1 MNRRSDGTIVI
12 GVREIIFGLMAL
24 AVLVLLVLVIV
35 LATSRLGGGQPVA
48 DITVTPGSA
57 ALVTAT
63 PQTST
68 GPTPTPLNLGATLP
82 PDRPTP
88 TVQPETF
95 THTVQAGETLSSIAS
110 LYGIDLQ
117 TLLLANGLSLDSV
130 IQENQP
136 LIIPLPPTQS
146 GTWHTVQPGET
157 LIIIANRYG
166 ATVEAIRA
174 ANGLSEDSVIFSGQR
189 LRIPGVAAQ
198 TEEPPA
204 GGSEENA
211 ATPVPQAYS
220 VDDLPTRAFL
230 SDWPRSILEGNL
242 DENYP
247 LQFTQDRFTVHY
259 QPGTYAGEN
268 LGQTLGLVDDALR
281 LIENRLG
288 VHLDGSFDVYAA
300 GTLFEAPNAHLRGL
314 SNSAD
319 RRVFILHDG
328 TGTAT
333 DNAYFFAHE
342 LTHMVTRNTWG
353 SPGAAFVLSEGVATW
368 VGRPI
373 LEDGGYLK
381 YDDLCA
387 AVYAAGRLPTM
398 TAIESDWQAF
408 LGHIRDPFNYFGS
421 ACFVDFIIDTYGMDA
436 LRQLYTTSDYEGVTG
451 RSLAWLDTEFR
462 GTLETQVPLLTFD
475 PDELASVAD
484 EVRDAYRFVF
494 SNYNSTEVMHQAY
507 VAVDQARIALW
518 KGDFDGARRWLAT
531 AYDITGYTP

>member
-12 GVREIIFGLMAL
+12 GTREIIFGALVL
-24 AVLVLLVLVIV
+24 AVLVMIALVIV
-35 LATSRLGGGQPVA
+35 LAATRLGVGRGVA

-63 PQTST
+63 PETGS
-68 GPTPTPLNLGATLP
+68 GPTATPLNLGATLP

-95 THTVQAGETLSSIAS
+95 THSVRAGETLSSIAA

-117 TLLLANGLSLDSV
+117 TLLLANGLNLDSV

-136 LIIPLPPTQS
+136 LIIPLPPSQS

-166 ATVEAIRA
+166 ASVDAIRA
-174 ANGLSEDSVIFSGQR
+174 ANGLNEDSVIFSGQQ

-198 TEEPPA
+198 TEEPNA
-204 GGSEENA
+204 GATEDT
-211 ATPVPQAYS
+211 ATPIAQAHS
-220 VDDLPTRAFL
+220 IDELPTRAFL
-230 SDWPRSILEGNL
+230 GDWPRSILEGNL

-247 LQFTQDRFTVHY
+247 LQFSQDRFTVHY

-268 LGQTLGLVDDALR
+268 LGQTMGLVDDALR
-281 LIENRLG
+281 LIETRLG

-314 SNSAD
+314 SNSSD

-381 YDDLCA
+381 YDDMCA
-387 AVYAAGRLPTM
+387 AIYAAERLPTM
-398 TAIESDWQAF
+398 TAIETDWQAF
-408 LGHIRDPFNYFGS
+408 LGHIRDPFNYFGA
-421 ACFVDFIIDTYGMDA
+421 ACFVDFIVDTYGMDA
-436 LRQLYTTSDYEGVTG
+436 LRQLYITSDYEGVTG

-462 GTLETQVPLLTFD
+462 GTLESNVPLLTFN
-475 PDELASVAD
+475 PDEFAAVAD
-484 EVRDAYRFVF
+484 DVRDAYRFVF
-494 SNYNSTEVMHQAY
+494 SNYNSTEVMQQAY
-507 VAVDQARIALW
+507 IAVDQARIALW
-518 KGDFDGARRWLAT
+518 KGDSAEARRWLAT
-531 AYDITGYTP
+531 AYNITGYTP

>member
-12 GVREIIFGLMAL
+12 GTREIIFGALVL
-24 AVLVLLVLVIV
+24 AVLVLVALVIV
-35 LATSRLGGGQPVA
+35 LAAARLGGNRQVA
-48 DITVTPGSA
+48 DITVTPGNT

-63 PQTST
+63 PDMGS
-68 GPTPTPLNLGATLP
+68 GPTATPLNLGATLP
-82 PDRPTP
+82 PNRPTP
-88 TVQPETF
+88 TIQPETF
-95 THTVQAGETLSSIAS
+95 THSVRAGETLSSIAA

-130 IQENQP
+130 IQENQQ
-136 LIIPLPPTQS
+136 LVIPLPPSQA

-157 LIIIANRYG
+157 LTIIANRYG
-166 ATVEAIRA
+166 ASVEAIRA
-174 ANGLSEDSVIFSGQR
+174 ANGLNEDSVIFSGQQ

-198 TEEPPA
+198 PEESPS
-204 GGSEENA
+204 GGEEAA
-211 ATPVPQAYS
+211 ATPIAQAHS
-220 VDDLPTRAFL
+220 IDELPTRAFL

-247 LQFTQDRFTVHY
+247 LRFSQDRFTVHY

-268 LGQTLGLVDDALR
+268 LGQTMGLADDALR

-288 VHLDGSFDVYAA
+288 VHLDGSFDVYVA

-314 SNSAD
+314 SNSSD
-319 RRVFILHDG
+319 RQVFILHDG

-333 DNAYFFAHE
+333 DNAYFFTHE

-381 YDDLCA
+381 YDEICA
-387 AVYAAGRLPTM
+387 AVYAAERLPTM
-398 TAIESDWQAF
+398 TAIETDWQAF
-408 LGHIRDPFNYFGS
+408 LGHIRDPFNYFGA
-421 ACFVDFIIDTYGMDA
+421 ACFVDFIVDTYGMDA
-436 LRQLYTTSDYEGVTG
+436 LRQLYVSSDYEGVTG

-462 GTLETQVPLLTFD
+462 GTLESNVPLLSFD
-475 PDELASVAD
+475 PNEFVSVAD
-484 EVRDAYRFVF
+484 DVRDAYRFVF
-494 SNYNSTEVMHQAY
+494 SNYNSTEVMQQAY
-507 VAVDQARIALW
+507 VAVDQARVALW
-518 KGDFDGARRWLAT
+518 KGDLVEARRWLAT

>member
-12 GVREIIFGLMAL
+12 GTREIIFGALVL
-24 AVLVLLVLVIV
+24 AVLVMIALVIV
-35 LATSRLGGGQPVA
+35 LAATRLGVGRGVA

-63 PQTST
+63 PETGS
-68 GPTPTPLNLGATLP
+68 GPTATPLNLGATLP

-95 THTVQAGETLSSIAS
+95 THSVRAGETLSSIAA

-117 TLLLANGLSLDSV
+117 TLLLANGLNLDSV

-136 LIIPLPPTQS
+136 LIIPLPPSQS

-166 ATVEAIRA
+166 ASVDAIRA
-174 ANGLSEDSVIFSGQR
+174 ANGLNEDSVIFSGQQ

-198 TEEPPA
+198 TEEPNA
-204 GGSEENA
+204 GATEDA
-211 ATPVPQAYS
+211 ATPIAQAHS
-220 VDDLPTRAFL
+220 IDELPTRAFL
-230 SDWPRSILEGNL
+230 GDWPRSILEGNL

-247 LQFTQDRFTVHY
+247 LQFSQDRFTVHY

-268 LGQTLGLVDDALR
+268 LGQTMGLVDDALR
-281 LIENRLG
+281 LIETRLG

-314 SNSAD
+314 SNSSD

-381 YDDLCA
+381 YDDMCA
-387 AVYAAGRLPTM
+387 AIYAAERLPTM
-398 TAIESDWQAF
+398 TAIETDWQAF
-408 LGHIRDPFNYFGS
+408 LGHIRDPFNYFGA
-421 ACFVDFIIDTYGMDA
+421 ACFVDFIVDTYGMDA
-436 LRQLYTTSDYEGVTG
+436 LRQLYITSDYEGVTG

-462 GTLETQVPLLTFD
+462 GTLESNVPLLTFN
-475 PDELASVAD
+475 PDEFAAVAD
-484 EVRDAYRFVF
+484 DVRDAYRFVF
-494 SNYNSTEVMHQAY
+494 SNYNSTEVMQQAY
-507 VAVDQARIALW
+507 IAVDQARIALW
-518 KGDFDGARRWLAT
+518 KGDSAEARRWLAT
-531 AYDITGYTP
+531 AYNITGYTP